1 MNVYSIAV
9 YREKSNSTR
18 VWYLCSDFETAEKIV
33 LNNESDIFEYYYDYD
48 YAIIEEIEVVVK
60 GKACINKEPK
70 QWWYKAEYKDGNVSV
85 EKCLVPDRYK
95 NVCNWS
101 IG

>member
-1 MNVYSIAV
+1 MNEYSIAV

-33 LNNESDIFEYYYDYD
+33 LNNESDIFEYYYDY
-48 YAIIEEIEVVVK
+48 AIIEEIEVVVK
-60 GKACINKEPK
+60 GKACTNKEPK
-70 QWWYKAEYKDGNVSV
+70 QWWYKAEYKDGNVTV
-85 EKCLVPDRYK
+85 EKCLVLDRHK
-95 NVCNWS
+95 NICNWS